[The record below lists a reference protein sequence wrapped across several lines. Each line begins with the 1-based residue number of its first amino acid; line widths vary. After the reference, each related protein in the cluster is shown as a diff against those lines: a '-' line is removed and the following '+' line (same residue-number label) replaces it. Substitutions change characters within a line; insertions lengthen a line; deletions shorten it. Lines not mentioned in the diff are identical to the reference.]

1 MANGLLLRLR
11 ERELSAS
18 PAERNVIAYVSAHP
32 HEVVG
37 LPVRGLA
44 DVTFSSPSS
53 ILRFCKR
60 LGFAGYKEFQREL
73 IAELALLGDKK
84 DVALEDISMDGSVE
98 RIVGKVMKSN
108 VRTIEATARTLD
120 YTVLERCAARLKRA
134 RAVNLF
140 GIGASRLVAHDLA
153 QKLMRVDK
161 ECHLYDDW
169 HDQLLCA
176 KNMHEG
182 DMAIAFSYSGLTQE
196 VLDCTAE
203 AQRHNCPVV
212 AVTKVDGSS
221 KLATMADAVLGVA
234 ASEPLVRSGAMASR
248 MAQLMVVDAL
258 YAAYVAND
266 YERATHVIKQTTSRN
281 RKDEVNEMLD
291 LTKFTT
297 EQRNQRSMDL
307 DTMTSLQIVTTMNDE
322 DLRAVQSVTTVLPQV
337 ATAIDWA
344 AEALERGG
352 RVFYM
357 GAGTSGRLGVLD
369 ASECPPT
376 FGVSPDL
383 IVGLIAGGET
393 AFIRAVEG
401 AEDSDELGANDLRER
416 GLSDKD
422 LVVGLAASGR
432 TPYVVGGLVY
442 AKATGCKTI
451 AIACNQ
457 GSKIGESADLAIEPV
472 PGPEVLT
479 GSTRL
484 KAGTVQKLIL
494 NMISTGAMVKIG
506 KVYQNLMVDVQQTNE
521 KLVVRGQNIVMEAT
535 GCTRERAVQAL
546 ADAGGHVK
554 TAIVSVLL
562 DCDAEQAAVALERA
576 RGHVRAAV
584 SGHEKSNADAQ

>member
-37 LPVRGLA
+37 LSVRGLA

-84 DVALEDISMDGSVE
+84 DVALEDISMDDSVE

-108 VRTIEATARTLD
+108 VRAIEATARTLD

-248 MAQLMVVDAL
+248 MAQLMVVDARTL
-258 YAAYVAND
+258 LTLP
-266 YERATHVIKQTTSRN
+266 ATTNGRRMSLSKTTSRN

-322 DLRAVQSVTTVLPQV
+322 DLRAVQSVTKVLPQV

-383 IVGLIAGGET
+383 VVGLIAGGET
-393 AFIRAVEG
+393 AFIKAVEG
-401 AEDSDELGANDLRER
+401 AEDSEELGASDLRER

-535 GCTRERAVQAL
+535 DCTRERAVQAL

-576 RGHVRAAV
+576 HGHVRTAV
-584 SGHEKSNADAQ
+584 SGHEKNNADVQ

>member
-37 LPVRGLA
+37 LSVRGLA
-44 DVTFSSPSS
+44 DATFSSPSS

-73 IAELALLGDKK
+73 IAELALLGDRK
-84 DVALEDISMDGSVE
+84 DVALEDISVDDSVE

-161 ECHLYDDW
+161 ECRLYDDW

-234 ASEPLVRSGAMASR
+234 ASEPLIRSGAMASR

-258 YAAYVAND
+258 YAAYVASD
-266 YERATHVIKQTTSRN
+266 YERATHVIKQN
-281 RKDEVNEMLD
+281 YIEK
-291 LTKFTT
+291 
-297 EQRNQRSMDL
+297 Q
-307 DTMTSLQIVTTMNDE
+307 
-322 DLRAVQSVTTVLPQV
+322 
-337 ATAIDWA
+337 
-344 AEALERGG
+344 ER
-352 RVFYM
+352 
-357 GAGTSGRLGVLD
+357 
-369 ASECPPT
+369 
-376 FGVSPDL
+376 
-383 IVGLIAGGET
+383 
-393 AFIRAVEG
+393 
-401 AEDSDELGANDLRER
+401 
-416 GLSDKD
+416 
-422 LVVGLAASGR
+422 
-432 TPYVVGGLVY
+432 
-442 AKATGCKTI
+442 
-451 AIACNQ
+451 
-457 GSKIGESADLAIEPV
+457 
-472 PGPEVLT
+472 
-479 GSTRL
+479 
-484 KAGTVQKLIL
+484 
-494 NMISTGAMVKIG
+494 
-506 KVYQNLMVDVQQTNE
+506 
-521 KLVVRGQNIVMEAT
+521 
-535 GCTRERAVQAL
+535 
-546 ADAGGHVK
+546 
-554 TAIVSVLL
+554 
-562 DCDAEQAAVALERA
+562 
-576 RGHVRAAV
+576 
-584 SGHEKSNADAQ
+584 

>member
-1 MANGLLLRLR
+1 MQA
-11 ERELSAS
+11 
-18 PAERNVIAYVSAHP
+18 
-32 HEVVG
+32 
-37 LPVRGLA
+37 
-44 DVTFSSPSS
+44 
-53 ILRFCKR
+53 

-84 DVALEDISMDGSVE
+84 DVALEDISMDDSVE

-161 ECHLYDDW
+161 ECRLYDDW

-221 KLATMADAVLGVA
+221 SLPPWPMPCSASPRVNPWSAAVPWLRVWPSLWLSMPCTLLTLPATTNG
-234 ASEPLVRSGAMASR
+234 RR
-248 MAQLMVVDAL
+248 MSLS
-258 YAAYVAND
+258 
-266 YERATHVIKQTTSRN
+266 KTTSRN

-322 DLRAVQSVTTVLPQV
+322 DLRAVQSVTKVLPQV

-344 AEALERGG
+344 AETLERGG

-383 IVGLIAGGET
+383 VVGLIAGGET
-393 AFIRAVEG
+393 AFIKAVEG
-401 AEDSDELGANDLRER
+401 AEDSEELGASDLRER

-554 TAIVSVLL
+554 PLLSRCCWTAMPS
-562 DCDAEQAAVALERA
+562 RP
-576 RGHVRAAV
+576 R
-584 SGHEKSNADAQ
+584 

>member
-37 LPVRGLA
+37 LSVRGLA

-84 DVALEDISMDGSVE
+84 DVAL
-98 RIVGKVMKSN
+98 
-108 VRTIEATARTLD
+108 D
-120 YTVLERCAARLKRA
+120 YTVLERCAAYLKRA

-169 HDQLLCA
+169 HDQHLCA

-182 DMAIAFSYSGLTQE
+182 DIAIAFSYSGLTQE

-258 YAAYVAND
+258 YAAYVASD
-266 YERATHVIKQTTSRN
+266 YERATHVIKQN
-281 RKDEVNEMLD
+281 Y
-291 LTKFTT
+291 
-297 EQRNQRSMDL
+297 
-307 DTMTSLQIVTTMNDE
+307 IVK
-322 DLRAVQSVTTVLPQV
+322 Q
-337 ATAIDWA
+337 
-344 AEALERGG
+344 ER
-352 RVFYM
+352 
-357 GAGTSGRLGVLD
+357 
-369 ASECPPT
+369 
-376 FGVSPDL
+376 
-383 IVGLIAGGET
+383 
-393 AFIRAVEG
+393 
-401 AEDSDELGANDLRER
+401 
-416 GLSDKD
+416 
-422 LVVGLAASGR
+422 
-432 TPYVVGGLVY
+432 
-442 AKATGCKTI
+442 
-451 AIACNQ
+451 
-457 GSKIGESADLAIEPV
+457 
-472 PGPEVLT
+472 
-479 GSTRL
+479 
-484 KAGTVQKLIL
+484 
-494 NMISTGAMVKIG
+494 
-506 KVYQNLMVDVQQTNE
+506 
-521 KLVVRGQNIVMEAT
+521 
-535 GCTRERAVQAL
+535 
-546 ADAGGHVK
+546 
-554 TAIVSVLL
+554 
-562 DCDAEQAAVALERA
+562 
-576 RGHVRAAV
+576 
-584 SGHEKSNADAQ
+584 

>member
-1 MANGLLLRLR
+1 M
-11 ERELSAS
+11 
-18 PAERNVIAYVSAHP
+18 
-32 HEVVG
+32 VG
-37 LPVRGLA
+37 LSVRGLA

-84 DVALEDISMDGSVE
+84 DVALEDISMDDSVE

-120 YTVLERCAARLKRA
+120 HTVLERCAARLKRA

-258 YAAYVAND
+258 YAAYVASD
-266 YERATHVIKQTTSRN
+266 YERATHVIKQN
-281 RKDEVNEMLD
+281 YIEK
-291 LTKFTT
+291 
-297 EQRNQRSMDL
+297 Q
-307 DTMTSLQIVTTMNDE
+307 
-322 DLRAVQSVTTVLPQV
+322 
-337 ATAIDWA
+337 
-344 AEALERGG
+344 ER
-352 RVFYM
+352 
-357 GAGTSGRLGVLD
+357 
-369 ASECPPT
+369 
-376 FGVSPDL
+376 
-383 IVGLIAGGET
+383 
-393 AFIRAVEG
+393 
-401 AEDSDELGANDLRER
+401 
-416 GLSDKD
+416 
-422 LVVGLAASGR
+422 
-432 TPYVVGGLVY
+432 
-442 AKATGCKTI
+442 
-451 AIACNQ
+451 
-457 GSKIGESADLAIEPV
+457 
-472 PGPEVLT
+472 
-479 GSTRL
+479 
-484 KAGTVQKLIL
+484 
-494 NMISTGAMVKIG
+494 
-506 KVYQNLMVDVQQTNE
+506 
-521 KLVVRGQNIVMEAT
+521 
-535 GCTRERAVQAL
+535 
-546 ADAGGHVK
+546 
-554 TAIVSVLL
+554 
-562 DCDAEQAAVALERA
+562 
-576 RGHVRAAV
+576 
-584 SGHEKSNADAQ
+584 

>member
-37 LPVRGLA
+37 LSVRGLA

-84 DVALEDISMDGSVE
+84 DVALEDISMDDSVE

-153 QKLMRVDK
+153 QK
-161 ECHLYDDW
+161 
-169 HDQLLCA
+169 LLCA

-258 YAAYVAND
+258 YAAYVASD
-266 YERATHVIKQTTSRN
+266 YERATHVIKQN
-281 RKDEVNEMLD
+281 YIEK
-291 LTKFTT
+291 
-297 EQRNQRSMDL
+297 Q
-307 DTMTSLQIVTTMNDE
+307 
-322 DLRAVQSVTTVLPQV
+322 
-337 ATAIDWA
+337 
-344 AEALERGG
+344 ER
-352 RVFYM
+352 
-357 GAGTSGRLGVLD
+357 
-369 ASECPPT
+369 
-376 FGVSPDL
+376 
-383 IVGLIAGGET
+383 
-393 AFIRAVEG
+393 
-401 AEDSDELGANDLRER
+401 
-416 GLSDKD
+416 
-422 LVVGLAASGR
+422 
-432 TPYVVGGLVY
+432 
-442 AKATGCKTI
+442 
-451 AIACNQ
+451 
-457 GSKIGESADLAIEPV
+457 
-472 PGPEVLT
+472 
-479 GSTRL
+479 
-484 KAGTVQKLIL
+484 
-494 NMISTGAMVKIG
+494 
-506 KVYQNLMVDVQQTNE
+506 
-521 KLVVRGQNIVMEAT
+521 
-535 GCTRERAVQAL
+535 
-546 ADAGGHVK
+546 
-554 TAIVSVLL
+554 
-562 DCDAEQAAVALERA
+562 
-576 RGHVRAAV
+576 
-584 SGHEKSNADAQ
+584 

>member
-18 PAERNVIAYVSAHP
+18 SAERNVIAYVSAHP

-37 LPVRGLA
+37 LSVRGLA

-84 DVALEDISMDGSVE
+84 DVALEDISMDDSVE

-120 YTVLERCAARLKRA
+120 YTVLERCAAYLKRA

-169 HDQLLCA
+169 
-176 KNMHEG
+176 HEG

-258 YAAYVAND
+258 YAAYVASD
-266 YERATHVIKQTTSRN
+266 YERATHVIKQN
-281 RKDEVNEMLD
+281 YIEK
-291 LTKFTT
+291 
-297 EQRNQRSMDL
+297 Q
-307 DTMTSLQIVTTMNDE
+307 
-322 DLRAVQSVTTVLPQV
+322 
-337 ATAIDWA
+337 
-344 AEALERGG
+344 ER
-352 RVFYM
+352 
-357 GAGTSGRLGVLD
+357 
-369 ASECPPT
+369 
-376 FGVSPDL
+376 
-383 IVGLIAGGET
+383 
-393 AFIRAVEG
+393 
-401 AEDSDELGANDLRER
+401 
-416 GLSDKD
+416 
-422 LVVGLAASGR
+422 
-432 TPYVVGGLVY
+432 
-442 AKATGCKTI
+442 
-451 AIACNQ
+451 
-457 GSKIGESADLAIEPV
+457 
-472 PGPEVLT
+472 
-479 GSTRL
+479 
-484 KAGTVQKLIL
+484 
-494 NMISTGAMVKIG
+494 
-506 KVYQNLMVDVQQTNE
+506 
-521 KLVVRGQNIVMEAT
+521 
-535 GCTRERAVQAL
+535 
-546 ADAGGHVK
+546 
-554 TAIVSVLL
+554 
-562 DCDAEQAAVALERA
+562 
-576 RGHVRAAV
+576 
-584 SGHEKSNADAQ
+584 